1 MCKLNNGDKFYHSK
15 SMRLVD
21 EKQQIGALLKA
32 KDLSVN
38 FSNVTT
44 SSDVTLQ
51 MYASPQCLTS
61 GGLIQYS
68 RHYIAC
74 FSTRILDG
82 QQNYGVYNQ

>member
-15 SMRLVD
+15 SMQLVD

-68 RHYIAC
+68 CH
-74 FSTRILDG
+74 
-82 QQNYGVYNQ
+82 